1 MAFIFLGSAAGIPN
15 GGPLPT
21 DCKRRQTYPACLPTD
36 QEIPATQLRSNQ
48 FLALMG
54 GSVAGLGDIN
64 DDGYDDVV
72 VGASRYDAG
81 EEDEGAAFV
90 YLGSAAGIPDGDP
103 TTAAI
108 QLESNQAN
116 AWLGW
121 SVAAAGDV
129 NDDGAPD
136 VIVGAP
142 LYDADEN
149 QEGAAFVYLSDPLL
163 VPVPEPRFILGLAAG
178 VACLAILAQRR
189 RRWSRAI

>member
-1 MAFIFLGSAAGIPN
+1 
-15 GGPLPT
+15 
-21 DCKRRQTYPACLPTD
+21 
-36 QEIPATQLRSNQ
+36 
-48 FLALMG
+48 MG

-64 DDGYDDVV
+64 DDGYDDVI
-72 VGASRYDAG
+72 VGASRYEAEEEDTD

-108 QLESNQAN
+108 HLESNQAN

-129 NDDGAPD
+129 NGDGVPD

-142 LYDADEN
+142 LYYADEN

-189 RRWSRAI
+189 RRWSRAS